1 MINNLHY
8 KYFYLTLSYQ
18 TNIHMKKHTYSD
30 MVAQTEAIVLN
41 PSNYTQ
47 SGKLR
52 STVQKKLSRKI
63 TRLVYLTQF
72 ETPDYIVEFSN

>member
-1 MINNLHY
+1 
-8 KYFYLTLSYQ
+8 
-18 TNIHMKKHTYSD
+18 

-47 SGKLR
+47 SGKLK
-52 STVQKKLSRKI
+52 SIVEKKLSRKI

-72 ETPDYIVEFSN
+72 ESPDFIVEYSNQF